1 MQPELEMI
9 APVVFAF
16 ATFLTVWFTAAA
28 LETTPNSG
36 VLIIH
41 DDNTASYTIS

>member
-16 ATFLTVWFTAAA
+16 VTLMSVWLGVTA
-28 LETTPNSG
+28 LEIRPNSG
-36 VLIIH
+36 VLIIPQ
-41 DDNTASYTIS
+41 DEASYYSIS

>member
-16 ATFLTVWFTAAA
+16 ATFLTVWLTATA
-28 LETTPNSG
+28 LDTTPNSG
-36 VLIIH
+36 VLIIQ
-41 DDNTASYTIS
+41 DDTTAHRTIS